1 MERSQKKSVLTD
13 VENNQMDT
21 KERRGGGRNR
31 EIGIYIY
38 IYIYIYIHTHP
49 HTAMYKIDN

>member
-38 IYIYIYIHTHP
+38 IYIYIYIHTHTR
-49 HTAMYKIDN
+49 HCIK

>member
-1 MERSQKKSVLTD
+1 MERSQKKSALTD

-21 KERRGGGRNR
+21 KEIRGGGRNR
-31 EIGIYIY
+31 EIGRYIY
-38 IYIYIYIHTHP
+38 IYIYT